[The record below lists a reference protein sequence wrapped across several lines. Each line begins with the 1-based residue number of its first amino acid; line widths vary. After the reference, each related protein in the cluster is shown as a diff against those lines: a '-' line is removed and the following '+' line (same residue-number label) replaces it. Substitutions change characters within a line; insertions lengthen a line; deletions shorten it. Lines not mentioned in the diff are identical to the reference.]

1 MAKDRSHDSTRV
13 SHHEEDRN
21 EYFQRKFGYELA
33 HPQPDTHEAEYEDAN
48 KRLTG
53 EN

>member
-1 MAKDRSHDSTRV
+1 MAHDRAHNSNRV

-33 HPQPDTHEAEYEDAN
+33 HPQPDTYEQEREEAD
-48 KRLTG
+48 KRLSNG
-53 EN
+53 